1 MSNKNFYDLSP
12 KVKAVLLGKLND
24 YYCTE
29 KEHTVLIMPFFGLL
43 HPISNEPRPILNHV
57 DLNILNIMKNQF
69 KDVIVYPGDNKY
81 ISAYN
86 LYVNKEIESFAK
98 QQYYLS
104 AMVNRPTSFSS
115 NSKWYEN
122 IINNLDEE
130 MVLPYNT
137 AFDIGDINELISYIK
152 IIYKEASKTDKL
164 TKICLICPTS
174 HISENNDENYNKL
187 KNFIASI
194 NGLLYFAHNQADT
207 YMYNNYQ
214 YYLYDDKYSEKFIN
228 SIQDFVKVY
237 NSKISKEAKK
247 VLKADELCELILND
261 QFGNNENEII
271 ERIEQ
276 IDVDGL
282 YESANLKIDKQ
293 VKKHK

>member
-1 MSNKNFYDLSP
+1 MSNKSVYDLES
-12 KVKAVLLGKLND
+12 KIKISLLSKLND
-24 YYCTE
+24 YYCIE
-29 KEHTVLIMPFFGLL
+29 KERTILIMPFFGLL

-86 LYVNKEIESFAK
+86 LSINEETENFAK

-104 AMVNRPTSFSS
+104 SMVNRPTSFFS

-122 IINNLDEE
+122 IINNIDKQI
-130 MVLPYNT
+130 VLPYNT

-152 IIYKEASKTDKL
+152 NIYKVTSKTDKL
-164 TKICLICPTS
+164 TKICLICPLS
-174 HISENNDENYNKL
+174 YINENNDENYNKL
-187 KNFIASI
+187 KNYISSI
-194 NGLLYFAHNQADT
+194 NGLLYFAQNQADT

-214 YYLYDDKYSEKFIN
+214 FYLYDEQYGEKFIN
-228 SIQDFVKVY
+228 SIQDFVKEY
-237 NSKISKEAKK
+237 NSQVSKEAKK
-247 VLKADELCELILND
+247 VLKVDELCELILNGE
-261 QFGNNENEII
+261 FGSSEKEII

-276 IDVDGL
+276 IDVDRL
-282 YESANLKIDKQ
+282 YESVNLTIDKQ
-293 VKKHK
+293 VKKCK